1 MSDKN
6 GAGLYPLNQHWK
18 IKGPILTISGLI
30 VKLTKM
36 KDLVKKPFFL
46 LLLVCLLACGG
57 MTKPQNQQIVPSV
70 TTVNTEIDRSR
81 TNAIVLAAQRV
92 SPAVVSVIVTQTRI
106 VTYDPFGFFGF
117 DDFFRDFFPRH
128 SFRQEVKSMGSG
140 VIVDAKG
147 YIVTNAHVVHNAT
160 KIKVTLSDNRSFDAE
175 LLALDTDRDVALLK
189 ISGENLPV
197 APLGNSDDLL
207 IGEWAIAI
215 GNPFGFL
222 IEDAQPTVTVGVI
235 SALHRDIRSGQGG
248 PVFTDMIQT
257 DAAINPGNSGGPL
270 VNALGEVI
278 GINTF
283 IFSHAGGSEGVG
295 FARPINEVKRFISEA
310 LGQAQAEYER
320 FSTRLGA
327 VIADINPTLR
337 NRFGLAHTKGV
348 VVISVTGGSVAEK
361 IGLLPGD
368 VLLIY
373 QGKVVASA
381 RSLKQRL
388 DRLEGKIDLVI
399 DRKGEQLRILYQ
411 LR

>member
-1 MSDKN
+1 MQYN
-6 GAGLYPLNQHWK
+6 LFN
-18 IKGPILTISGLI
+18 IIT
-30 VKLTKM
+30 
-36 KDLVKKPFFL
+36 L
-46 LLLVCLLACGG
+46 LLPFLPLACGA
-57 MTKPQNQQIVPSV
+57 TTEKTPSRPAV
-70 TTVNTEIDRSR
+70 EQVNTEIDRSR
-81 TNAIVLAAQRV
+81 VNAIVIAAQKV
-92 SPAVVSVIVTQTRI
+92 SPAVVSVVVTQTRI
-106 VTYDPFGFFGF
+106 VSYDPFDIFGF

-128 SFRQEVKSMGSG
+128 TFRQEIKSMGSG

-147 YIVTNAHVVHNAT
+147 YIITNAHVVSNAT
-160 KIKVTLSDNRSFDAE
+160 KIKVTLPDNRSFDAE
-175 LLALDTDRDVALLK
+175 IIALDPDRDLALLK
-189 ISGENLPV
+189 ISGDNLPV
-197 APLGNSDDLL
+197 APLGNSDQLL

-235 SALHRDIRSGQGG
+235 SALHRDIRSGRSGA
-248 PVFTDMIQT
+248 VYTDMIQT

-310 LGQAQAEYER
+310 LGETRAEYEK
-320 FSTRLGA
+320 FSTALGL
-327 VIADINPTLR
+327 VVADINPVLR
-337 NRFGLAHTKGV
+337 RRFGLAHTKGV
-348 VVISVTGGSVAEK
+348 VVVGVNENSVAEK

-368 VLLIY
+368 VILVL
-373 QGKVVASA
+373 QGKVVSSA
-381 RSLKQRL
+381 RMLQERL
-388 DRLEGKIDLVI
+388 NRLQGSIDLII